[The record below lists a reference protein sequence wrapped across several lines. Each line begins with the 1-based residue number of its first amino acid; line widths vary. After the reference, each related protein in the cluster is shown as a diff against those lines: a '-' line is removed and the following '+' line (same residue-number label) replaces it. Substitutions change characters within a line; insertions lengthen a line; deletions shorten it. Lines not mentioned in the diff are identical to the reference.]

1 MMYWAAKKDATTI
14 FGRLIKLWTYLRKP
28 KHLPSYCH
36 IELVFSNG
44 DWFSAREFKGGV
56 GFSTGIPPG
65 EKRVSYDFFALPTTP
80 EKEAEIRKWC
90 EAEVGCDYDVRGI
103 LFRFLPI
110 PVGWQHPEKWFCS
123 EICVNA
129 MQNDGFFK
137 GFGAADLDPNKATRI
152 ILGELL
158 QRRLEQ

>member
-1 MMYWAAKKDATTI
+1 MYWAAKKEAVGI
-14 FGRLIKLWTYLRKP
+14 FSKLIKVWTYLRKP
-28 KHLPSYCH
+28 KGLPSYCH
-36 IELVFSNG
+36 VELIFSDG
-44 DWFSAREFKGGV
+44 SWFSAREFKGGV
-56 GFSTGIPPG
+56 GFAQGVPSGDS
-65 EKRVSYDFFALPTTP
+65 ESMYDIYPLPTDSAT
-80 EKEAEIRKWC
+80 EARIRAWC
-90 EAEVGCDYDVRGI
+90 ATEVGCDYDVRGI

-123 EICVNA
+123 EVCSNA